1 MSRRSLNTG
10 SGSSNPAKKFIQW
23 KSNDKNFSYFDKSKG
38 EKGENVAIPLPFRF
52 QFLEDFH
59 TIKGWNDKTESGIYS
74 NEVKYISKEELTVKA
89 FKGGEIASG
98 LYSDIRSK
106 VRDAG
111 GVYHRSVY
119 IVLEDGEIANLSLKG
134 SAVSEYSN
142 FMDKD
147 GGKIESYWIEVNG
160 AEDKKKGATK
170 YSTPIFSIGEAFSAD
185 ELKTADDS
193 YKIIVD
199 YYKGY
204 TEDKEVKED
213 PIDEDDLDF

>member
-1 MSRRSLNTG
+1 M
-10 SGSSNPAKKFIQW
+10 
-23 KSNDKNFSYFDKSKG
+23 
-38 EKGENVAIPLPFRF
+38 
-52 QFLEDFH
+52 
-59 TIKGWNDKTESGIYS
+59 
-74 NEVKYISKEELTVKA
+74 KYISKEELTVKA

-142 FMDKD
+142 FMEKD

-170 YSTPIFSIGEAFSAD
+170 YSTPIFSIGKEFSAD

-193 YKIIVD
+193 YKIIAD

-204 TEDKEVKED
+204 TEEKEVKED
-213 PIDEDDLDF
+213 PIDEDDLAF